1 MPLGR
6 QEGRQTEEAAAQ
18 SQRGQQVE
26 GGEDP
31 RQGLTHIEGADD
43 VLIAR

>member
-6 QEGRQTEEAAAQ
+6 QEGRQTEEAAQA
-18 SQRGQQVE
+18 E
-26 GGEDP
+26 GATGGGREDP
-31 RQGLTHIEGADD
+31 GQGLTHIEGADD